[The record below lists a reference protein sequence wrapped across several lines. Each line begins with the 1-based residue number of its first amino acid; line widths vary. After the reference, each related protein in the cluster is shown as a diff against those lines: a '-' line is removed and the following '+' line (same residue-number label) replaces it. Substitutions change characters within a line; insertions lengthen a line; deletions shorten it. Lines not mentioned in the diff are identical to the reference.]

1 MQNKERLKIINDKYN
16 ECINKQ
22 YGQFVKHFRFRR
34 DMTRG
39 VKLLTEEQCVG
50 KHFDLS
56 KEKGNRG
63 KCLCKNGNIYI
74 REDALTDQVLVHEYI
89 HRLSCNY
96 RFILGYGYIPI
107 QGIDYPNKELNGLSE
122 LLTDWIAYKI
132 TNIKEHTVYSENYRL
147 IDEVEKQLGEE
158 KFRELLKAFFHNKDR
173 KVIRLIKEIENFNT
187 LKDVNNLEEL
197 IKSRLQET
205 RNSHITNK

>member
-1 MQNKERLKIINDKYN
+1 M
-16 ECINKQ
+16 
-22 YGQFVKHFRFRR
+22 
-34 DMTRG
+34 
-39 VKLLTEEQCVG
+39 
-50 KHFDLS
+50 
-56 KEKGNRG
+56 
-63 KCLCKNGNIYI
+63 
-74 REDALTDQVLVHEYI
+74 
-89 HRLSCNY
+89 
-96 RFILGYGYIPI
+96 
-107 QGIDYPNKELNGLSE
+107 NGLSE